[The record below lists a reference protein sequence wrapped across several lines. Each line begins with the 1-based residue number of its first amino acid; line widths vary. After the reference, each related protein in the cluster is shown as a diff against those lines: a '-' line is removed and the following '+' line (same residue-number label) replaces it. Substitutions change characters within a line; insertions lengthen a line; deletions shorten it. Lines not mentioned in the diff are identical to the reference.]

1 MPRTLV
7 LLLVCSL
14 SVAPVVVHARPKVGA
29 VASGHAEP
37 VVDQAALLTEYK
49 AGLDAHDA
57 GRFADAARL
66 WHSAAR
72 HLPETR
78 KYQPERARLYNK
90 IADEFVAASERA
102 EDEVLLREA
111 VAALDSYIAGFGA
124 AYPGEAV
131 APEISAARAALQQR
145 LAALEEAR
153 RPPPP
158 VAVAPASMP
167 TPAPTPDERRQGR
180 VLQGAGGIVFS
191 VGTIVWLAT
200 LPVAYGKKK
209 GAEVVNDLAGCS
221 PTSSESECVQARE
234 DYGAATRRATTGWVT
249 GSLLLAAGV
258 SMFVVGTVRRSNR
271 SNRSTVTPAVSATSI
286 GLTWQGRF

>member
-1 MPRTLV
+1 MPRTLA

-14 SVAPVVVHARPKVGA
+14 SVAPVVVHARPQADA
-29 VASGHAEP
+29 VASGQAEP

-49 AGLDAHDA
+49 AGQDAHDA
-57 GRFADAARL
+57 GNFADAARL

-78 KYQPERARLYNK
+78 RYQPDRAGLYKN
-90 IADEFVAASERA
+90 IADDFVAASEQS
-102 EDEVLLREA
+102 EDEALLREA

-131 APEISAARAALQQR
+131 VPEVTMARVELQRR

-158 VAVAPASMP
+158 VVVAPAPM
-167 TPAPTPDERRQGR
+167 PAPAPASDERRQGR

-200 LPVAYGKKK
+200 LPVAYGKIDTARAAYEK
-209 GAEVVNDLAGCS
+209 AGCS
-221 PTSSESECVQARE
+221 ETSPENACVQARE
-234 DYGAATRRATTGWVT
+234 LNETGERRATTGWVT

-258 SMFVVGTVRRSNR
+258 SMFVVGTVRRSK
-271 SNRSTVTPAVSATSI
+271 STVTPAVSATSI

>member
-14 SVAPVVVHARPKVGA
+14 SVAPVVVHARPKADA
-29 VASGHAEP
+29 VASGQAEP
-37 VVDQAALLTEYK
+37 GFDRAAFSAEFL
-49 AGLDAHDA
+49 AGQTAKEA
-57 GRFADAARL
+57 GKFADAARL

-72 HLPETR
+72 HMPETR
-78 KYQPERARLYNK
+78 KDQNNRAGLYTR
-90 IADEFVAASERA
+90 IAGAFVAASERA
-102 EDEVLLREA
+102 EDEALLREA

-131 APEISAARAALQQR
+131 ALEVTTARAELQRR

-158 VAVAPASMP
+158 VIVGPEPPPAPP
-167 TPAPTPDERRQGR
+167 PPTPDERRQGR

-200 LPVAYGKKK
+200 LPVAYGKMKDA
-209 GAEVVNDLAGCS
+209 GIVYGSAGCS
-221 PTSSESECVQARE
+221 RTSTENECVQAQE
-234 DYGAATRRATTGWVT
+234 DNDAATRRATTGWVT

-258 SMFVVGTVRRSNR
+258 SMFVVGSVRR

>member
-1 MPRTLV
+1 MPRTFV

-14 SVAPVVVHARPKVGA
+14 SVAPVVVHARPKADA
-29 VASGHAEP
+29 VASGQAEP

-49 AGLDAHDA
+49 AGQEAHDT

-72 HLPETR
+72 LLPETR
-78 KYQPERARLYNK
+78 KYQADRAGLYRH
-90 IADEFVAASERA
+90 IAEAFVAASERA
-102 EDEVLLREA
+102 DDEALLREA

-131 APEISAARAALQQR
+131 VSEVTTARAELQR
-145 LAALEEAR
+145 RMAVLEEAR

-158 VAVAPASMP
+158 VVVAPTPMP
-167 TPAPTPDERRQGR
+167 APTPTPDERRQGR

-209 GAEVVNDLAGCS
+209 DAEVANDLAGCS
-221 PTSSESECVQARE
+221 PTSSENECVQARE

-258 SMFVVGTVRRSNR
+258 SMFVVGTVRRFK
-271 SNRSTVTPAVSATSI
+271 STVTPAVSATSI

>member
-1 MPRTLV
+1 MPRTLA

-14 SVAPVVVHARPKVGA
+14 SVAPVVVHARPQADA
-29 VASGHAEP
+29 VASGQAEP

-49 AGLDAHDA
+49 AGQDAHDA
-57 GRFADAARL
+57 GNFADAARL

-78 KYQPERARLYNK
+78 RYQPDRAGLYKN
-90 IADEFVAASERA
+90 IADDFVAASEQS
-102 EDEVLLREA
+102 EDEALLREA

-131 APEISAARAALQQR
+131 VPEVTMARVELQRR

-158 VAVAPASMP
+158 VVVAPAPM
-167 TPAPTPDERRQGR
+167 PAPAPASDERRQGR

-271 SNRSTVTPAVSATSI
+271 SKSTVTPAVSATSI